1 MGKIKMTIKDFR
13 KLDNGGKVKGF
24 MTIVTNEGFEMKN
37 FKLIEGANGLFVGAP
52 SQKGPDKDGN
62 EKWLEIN
69 KKYSEI
75 WPNIVIKKNPP
86 EDSDTFKDEENKF
99 EKYFKENL

>member
-1 MGKIKMTIKDFR
+1 MTIKDFR

-52 SQKGPDKDGN
+52 SQKGTDKEGN
-62 EKWLEIN
+62 EKWYDMVWIPKELNEQLVDLVAN
-69 KKYSEI
+69 EVDMNQES
-75 WPNIVIKKNPP
+75 NPVP
-86 EDSDTFKDEENKF
+86 C
-99 EKYFKENL
+99 

>member
-1 MGKIKMTIKDFR
+1 MTIKDFR

-52 SQKGPDKDGN
+52 SQKGTDKEGN
-62 EKWLEIN
+62 EKWYDMVWIPKELNEQLVDLAAN
-69 KKYSEI
+69 EVDMSQDS
-75 WPNIVIKKNPP
+75 NPVA
-86 EDSDTFKDEENKF
+86 F
-99 EKYFKENL
+99 

>member
-1 MGKIKMTIKDFR
+1 MTIKDFR

-52 SQKGPDKDGN
+52 SQKGTDKEGN
-62 EKWLEIN
+62 EKWYDMVWIPKELNQELLELVSN
-69 KKYSEI
+69 EVDSEDLASNTNNAQV
-75 WPNIVIKKNPP
+75 P
-86 EDSDTFKDEENKF
+86 F
-99 EKYFKENL
+99 

>member
-1 MGKIKMTIKDFR
+1 MTIKDFR

-52 SQKGPDKDGN
+52 SQKGTDKEGN
-62 EKWLEIN
+62 EKWYDMVWIPKELNEQLVDLVAN
-69 KKYSEI
+69 EVDLAQDS
-75 WPNIVIKKNPP
+75 NPVP
-86 EDSDTFKDEENKF
+86 F
-99 EKYFKENL
+99 

>member
-1 MGKIKMTIKDFR
+1 MTIKDFR

-52 SQKGPDKDGN
+52 SQKGTDKEGN
-62 EKWLEIN
+62 EKWYDMVWIPKELNEQLVDLGAN
-69 KKYSEI
+69 EVDMNQES
-75 WPNIVIKKNPP
+75 NPVP
-86 EDSDTFKDEENKF
+86 F
-99 EKYFKENL
+99 

>member
-1 MGKIKMTIKDFR
+1 MTIKDFR

-52 SQKGPDKDGN
+52 SQKGTDKEGN
-62 EKWLEIN
+62 EKWYDMVWIPKELNAQLVDLVANEVDLAQD
-69 KKYSEI
+69 S
-75 WPNIVIKKNPP
+75 NPVP
-86 EDSDTFKDEENKF
+86 F
-99 EKYFKENL
+99 

>member
-1 MGKIKMTIKDFR
+1 MTIKDFR

-52 SQKGPDKDGN
+52 SQKGTDKEGN
-62 EKWLEIN
+62 EKWYDMVWIPKELNEQLVDLVAN
-69 KKYSEI
+69 EVDLTQDS
-75 WPNIVIKKNPP
+75 NPVP
-86 EDSDTFKDEENKF
+86 F
-99 EKYFKENL
+99 